1 MILTKPGISL
11 RLRDL
16 EVASVSRQDDHHK
29 MPFPAKILHQKQG
42 HQLATSLFHK
52 ASGSGDL
59 PGSFKGAMGKKGRV
73 CLVEMSKI
81 IRSF

>member
-1 MILTKPGISL
+1 MVILTKPGISSIL
-11 RLRDL
+11 GDL

-29 MPFPAKILHQKQG
+29 MPFPAKIIQG
-42 HQLATSLFHK
+42 HQLAK

-59 PGSFKGAMGKKGRV
+59 PGSFKGAMGKKGRI